1 MTVVDHYD
9 GGEDNKCEGYFV
21 PSETHREPCRAEAVN
36 ACLVDNLLT
45 CYSIELKLYETF
57 ALIRRTFSPSRR
69 TFWPSLTTI
78 RSLFRARVR
87 VRSREQI
94 AMHNFVNPRVID
106 VKLYSNGHVL
116 IRRTFWP
123 SLTTIRSLLRVG
135 VSVRVRSREH
145 ISMHNFFNGLAIDLK
160 L

>member
-1 MTVVDHYD
+1 M
-9 GGEDNKCEGYFV
+9 
-21 PSETHREPCRAEAVN
+21 N

-78 RSLFRARVR
+78 RSLLRVGVSVR

-106 VKLYSNGHVL
+106 VNL
-116 IRRTFWP
+116 
-123 SLTTIRSLLRVG
+123 
-135 VSVRVRSREH
+135 
-145 ISMHNFFNGLAIDLK
+145 
-160 L
+160 

>member
-1 MTVVDHYD
+1 M
-9 GGEDNKCEGYFV
+9 
-21 PSETHREPCRAEAVN
+21 SM
-36 ACLVDNLLT
+36 
-45 CYSIELKLYETF
+45 
-57 ALIRRTFSPSRR
+57 
-69 TFWPSLTTI
+69 
-78 RSLFRARVR
+78 VR

-106 VKLYSNGHVL
+106 VNLYSNGHVL

-123 SLTTIRSLLRVG
+123 SLTNIRSLLRVG